1 MPDNL
6 SEVVVSV
13 KQQAKD
19 FIDNVIKP
27 LSSEG
32 GDEVSEDSIRTVK
45 EASRDA
51 GFFFKTQPAEFGGTP
66 ASTLELTV
74 LRELFS
80 RTNLPLARYI
90 FGPGPG
96 VLHAVQG
103 DLKSVYLEPVLRG
116 EKKAHLRLPN
126 PILLPELLGAW

>member
-6 SEVVVSV
+6 PEALVAV
-13 KQQAKD
+13 KRQAED
-19 FIDNVIKP
+19 FIDKVIRP
-27 LSSEG
+27 LSDKEG
-32 GDEVSEDSIRTVK
+32 AEVSEDSIRSVK
-45 EASRDA
+45 EASREA
-51 GFFFKTQPAEFGGTP
+51 GFLFKTQPVELGGTP

-80 RTNLPLARYI
+80 RTNLPLTRFV

-103 DLKSVYLEPVLRG
+103 DL
-116 EKKAHLRLPN
+116 
-126 PILLPELLGAW
+126 